1 MHESRAQNSASLA
14 QQREACG
21 VTISSSLTE
30 LMSNFSFALAWV
42 CILPL
47 LWAGQQAR
55 YYYVCCLHI
64 LPGYKSEIS
73 AAAAKHQI
81 EKAELQQNLLFQLA
95 MQHDTAAKQL
105 AAKASQLAALQASD
119 QFAQSEIDRLQRQ
132 LDALTAAHSAVQHQ
146 LHSSC
151 SQFEQMQ
158 KSLDAKDAE
167 IAAVRANQQ
176 SALKE
181 QKQQHQQ
188 ALHAVKEAAQAL
200 VSAAQSQSAT
210 ADTAADADRC
220 SQQRV
225 LRNVQRDREQLRSA
239 VSELER
245 EKATLLSDGL
255 NYLQQ
260 LKANHTA
267 VLGWQ
272 QAYMVLQQGAQ
283 SQLDRAEQVARERE
297 RQMQASAEDLR
308 QAKLAI
314 NEAEAAK
321 NRILEEVYPVY
332 IAEVTIH
339 SQLAVPYYDSSWQ
352 SALQSFC
359 NRLLQCLLVCS

>member
-81 EKAELQQNLLFQLA
+81 EKAELQQNLIYQLA

-105 AAKASQLAALQASD
+105 AAKASQLAALQASG

-132 LDALTAAHSAVQHQ
+132 LDALTAAHSDVQHQ

-167 IAAVRANQQ
+167 IAAVHANQQ
-176 SALKE
+176 SALRE
-181 QKQQHQQ
+181 QKQQQ

-200 VSAAQSQSAT
+200 VSAAQSQSAA
-210 ADTAADADRC
+210 ADAAADADSC

-225 LRNVQRDREQLRSA
+225 LRNVQRDRKQLRSA

-245 EKATLLSDGL
+245 EKATLLNDGL
-255 NYLQQ
+255 SYLQQ
-260 LKANHTA
+260 LQDNHTA
-267 VLGWQ
+267 VFGWQ
-272 QAYMVLQQGAQ
+272 QAYTVLQQDAQ
-283 SQLDRAEQVARERE
+283 SQLDRAKQVARERE

-321 NRILEEVYPVY
+321 NRILDEVYPVY

-339 SQLAVPYYDSSWQ
+339 SQPAVPCYDSSWQ
-352 SALQSFC
+352 SPLHSLCNRFLQSF
-359 NRLLQCLLVCS
+359 LVCC

>member
-30 LMSNFSFALAWV
+30 LMSNFSVALAWV

-55 YYYVCCLHI
+55 YYVCCLHI

-81 EKAELQQNLLFQLA
+81 EKAELQQSLLFQLA

-105 AAKASQLAALQASD
+105 AASASQLAALQASD

-132 LDALTAAHSAVQHQ
+132 LDALTAAHSDVQHQ

-167 IAAVRANQQ
+167 IAAVPANQQ

-200 VSAAQSQSAT
+200 VSAAQSQSAA

-245 EKATLLSDGL
+245 E
-255 NYLQQ
+255 
-260 LKANHTA
+260 
-267 VLGWQ
+267 
-272 QAYMVLQQGAQ
+272 M
-283 SQLDRAEQVARERE
+283 
-297 RQMQASAEDLR
+297 R

-321 NRILEEVYPVY
+321 NRILDEVYPVY

-339 SQLAVPYYDSSWQ
+339 SQPAVPCYDSSWQ

>member
-30 LMSNFSFALAWV
+30 LMSNFSVALAWV

-55 YYYVCCLHI
+55 YYVCCLHI

-81 EKAELQQNLLFQLA
+81 EKAELQQKLLYQLA

-105 AAKASQLAALQASD
+105 AAKASQLAALQDSD

-132 LDALTAAHSAVQHQ
+132 LDALTAAHSDVQHQ
-146 LHSSC
+146 LHSSAC
-151 SQFEQMQ
+151 QFEQMQ

-167 IAAVRANQQ
+167 IAAVCANQQ
-176 SALKE
+176 SALRE

-200 VSAAQSQSAT
+200 VSAAQNQSAA
-210 ADTAADADRC
+210 ADVAADADRC

-225 LRNVQRDREQLRSA
+225 LRNVQRDRKQLSSA

-245 EKATLLSDGL
+245 EKATLLNDGL
-255 NYLQQ
+255 SYLQQ
-260 LKANHTA
+260 LQDNHAA

-272 QAYMVLQQGAQ
+272 QAYTELQQEARL
-283 SQLDRAEQVARERE
+283 QLDRAEQVARERE

-314 NEAEAAK
+314 KEAEAAK
-321 NRILEEVYPVY
+321 NRILDEVYPVY

-339 SQLAVPYYDSSWQ
+339 SQPAVPYYESSWQ
-352 SALQSFC
+352 SALQCLC
-359 NRLLQCLLVCS
+359 NCFLQCLLVCC